1 MIRSLPMRVG
11 LAGLVVLI
19 VLAGSGCTVVGGLE
33 LDRRVPASVPE
44 PLVEVASIGS
54 LLEPVHVAYLARPKG
69 VEHVDELLA
78 SPVLRDPDFQD
89 AVARWIDYWEHAAQP
104 WFPDFLRRMG
114 AFQEIVDSA
123 LSERALPPSLRYL
136 PLIESGYNPGATS
149 RASAGGMWQFMSV
162 TAGAYGMKV
171 GAFVDERRN
180 PFKSTDAAADYLS
193 SLHRRFDSW
202 FLALAAYNGGPSRAQ
217 RILRQQARIAQ
228 PSDSLFWAHRQHW
241 PRETQEFVPKLIAAI
256 IVAQSPQRF
265 GYDPPLPDPPFRYSM
280 VEVPEATTFDVLAR
294 AAETDESEIRWLN
307 PELYRGFTPPGRT
320 YALRVP
326 AGQGARFTT
335 NYAAIPP
342 DERMTVVEHAV
353 EQGETL
359 SHIARRYG
367 ISLGDLQ
374 AANPEVRPRY
384 LRVGAR
390 LTVPLLL
397 AR

>member
-1 MIRSLPMRVG
+1 MRFG
-11 LAGLVVLI
+11 FAGLPALI
-19 VLAGSGCTVVGGLE
+19 VLAGSGCVAAGGLD
-33 LDRRVPASVPE
+33 LDGRVPAAVPD
-44 PLVEVASIGS
+44 PLVDVPPGGA
-54 LLEPVHVAYLARPKG
+54 LLEPVHIAYLAPPQG
-69 VEHVDELLA
+69 VEYVDELLA
-78 SPVLRDPDFQD
+78 SPVLRDSEFQD
-89 AVARWIDYWEHAAQP
+89 AVARWVEYWEHAAQP
-104 WFPDFLRRMG
+104 WFPEFLRRMG
-114 AFQEIVDSA
+114 AFEEIVDSA

-136 PLIESGYNPGATS
+136 PLIESGYDPGATS

-217 RILRQQARIAQ
+217 RILRQQARMAQ
-228 PSDSLFWAHRQHW
+228 PSDSLFWAHREHW
-241 PRETQEFVPKLIAAI
+241 PRETQEFVPKLVAAI
-256 IVAQSPQRF
+256 IVAQSPQRY
-265 GYDPPLPDPPFRYSM
+265 GYDPPPPSSPFRYAT
-280 VEVPEATTFDVLAR
+280 VEVPEATTLDVLAR

-326 AGQGARFTT
+326 AGQGERFTT

-342 DERMTVVEHAV
+342 GERMTVVEHSV

-367 ISLGDLQ
+367 VALGDLQ

-390 LTVPLLL
+390 LTVPILL